1 MKCPGC
7 EYDLWNLKA
16 GPCPECGRPFKPSEF
31 DFLANAVKFCCP
43 HCSQTYYGTGAK
55 GELVPGEF
63 DCVSCGQHLT
73 TDDMLLL
80 PADALGKR
88 DPTSAPNPWLNTHKS
103 SLARWFA
110 AVGASLGQ
118 PGKMML
124 ATPAIGSTGR
134 ALSFAMANFIVAG
147 LFGIVCAGA
156 MLISGGMSNGAD
168 AFFMLVLVFGPAV
181 YLFIWAAITHGLLKL
196 FSVDTPDGIGRT
208 VQALGFSSGAWVMG
222 IIPCVGPLVGFPAW
236 AACAV
241 VAVKAAHKT
250 TTWRAMLA
258 TLALPV
264 LTAGGAGAVVLWP
277 MVAPPSYS
285 SYPPP
290 AYPPPPLTSTQPGI
304 RGNWAPNTDIG
315 LGTQRV
321 ANILRRRIGA
331 GNAPRHVAYLAA
343 EPGFDAPAFF
353 EQGGAAPRVGT
364 SNIWLLSTM
373 DDASRRSIVDVEV
386 AQWPTGMTAHRLGR
400 MLLTYHGVAG
410 LDPVAAQ
417 DIWIMV
423 QLPTDPQED
432 YWAITM
438 NGYEQIDRTMPQT
451 FVNHQNRLRIAAGLD
466 PMPDVTTLLGSPG
479 PWTAADGVAPGPP

>member
-7 EYDLWNLKA
+7 EYELWNLKA

-31 DFLANAVKFCCP
+31 DFLANAIKFCCP

-63 DCVSCGQHLT
+63 DCVSCGRHLT

-103 SLARWFA
+103 TSARWFA
-110 AVGASLGQ
+110 AVGASIGQ

-134 ALSFAMANFIVAG
+134 ALSFAMANFTVAG

-156 MLISGGMSNGAD
+156 MLISGGMSNGSD
-168 AFFMLVLVFGPAV
+168 AFFMLALVFGPAV
-181 YLFIWAAITHGLLKL
+181 YLFIWAAATHGLLKL
-196 FSVDTPDGIGRT
+196 FSVDTTDGMGRT
-208 VQALGFSSGAWVMG
+208 VQALGFSSGAWVIG
-222 IIPCVGPLVGFPAW
+222 IIPCVGAFVGFPAW
-236 AACAV
+236 AMCAA
-241 VAVKAAHKT
+241 VAVKAAHQT
-250 TTWRAMLA
+250 TLWRALLA

-264 LTAGGAGAVVLWP
+264 LTIGGGGALMLWP
-277 MVAPPSYS
+277 MVSAPSYS
-285 SYPPP
+285 SYPHST
-290 AYPPPPLTSTQPGI
+290 ATYTQPGI
-304 RGNWAPNTDIG
+304 QGNWAPNTDIR

-321 ANILRRRIGA
+321 ANVLRRRIGS
-331 GNAPRHVAYLAA
+331 GNAPQHVAYLAT
-343 EPGFDAPAFF
+343 EPGFDPMAFF
-353 EQGGAAPRVGT
+353 EQGGGVPPSVGS
-364 SNIWLLSTM
+364 SNIWLLDQM
-373 DDASRRSIVDVEV
+373 DQRSRDSVINAEV
-386 AQWPTGMTAHRLGR
+386 AQWPTDVTVHRLGR
-400 MLLTYHGVAG
+400 ILLTYHGVEG

-417 DIWIMV
+417 DIWLMV
-423 QLPTDPQED
+423 QLPIDPQGD

-438 NGYEQIDRTMPQT
+438 NGYEQIDRTIPQT

-466 PMPDVTTLLGSPG
+466 PLPDMATMLGSG
-479 PWTAADGVAPGPP
+479 PWTASDGVAPPP